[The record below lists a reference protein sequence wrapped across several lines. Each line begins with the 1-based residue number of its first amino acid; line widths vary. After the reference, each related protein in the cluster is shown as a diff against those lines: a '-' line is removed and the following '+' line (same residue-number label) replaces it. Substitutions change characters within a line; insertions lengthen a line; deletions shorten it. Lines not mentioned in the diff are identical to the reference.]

1 LAKQLQEGY
10 APATLSRLRYALR
23 PFYAFLSER
32 DVLAVTPED
41 VQDYLAGVWREFE
54 NPYQRFSRVKALKVF
69 YGWLQRTG
77 LVPTNPTAG
86 VKTPRTPDQVPYV
99 LTVADV
105 QALRKACRIDTFEGL
120 RNRTMLDVAFD
131 CGLRSGELRG
141 LRVADLDWQERTLR
155 VTGKARPGRVPPV
168 RLVPFSVLVTRS
180 LHAYLRER
188 EKLPGDVV
196 FVDRQGLPLTRR
208 NIVLIMERLRVRTKL
223 KTARGSWHDLRHAF
237 VTEMLR
243 SGADAEHLRRMLGH
257 KDQRMLGRY
266 AHLLT
271 TDLVRHHDVHSP
283 ADRLLRD

>member
-1 LAKQLQEGY
+1 MQLQEGR
-10 APATLSRLRYALR
+10 APATLSRLRYALK
-23 PFYAFLSER
+23 PYFAFLGQREALR
-32 DVLAVTPED
+32 ATPED
-41 VQDYLAGVWREFE
+41 IQDYLAGVWRQFE

-69 YGWLQRTG
+69 YGWAHRAVLTDQ
-77 LVPTNPTAG
+77 NPTVN

-105 QALRKACRIDTFEGL
+105 QALRKACRLDTFEGL

-131 CGLRSGELRG
+131 CGLRSGEMRG
-141 LRVADLDWQERTLR
+141 LRVADINWEERTLR
-155 VTGKARPGRVPPV
+155 VEGKARPGRPAPV
-168 RLVPFSVLVTRS
+168 RLVPFSVLATRS
-180 LHAYLRER
+180 LRAYLRER

-196 FVDRQGLPLTRR
+196 FADRHGLPLTRR
-208 NIVLIMERLRVRTKL
+208 NMVLIMERLRARANL

-257 KDQRMLGRY
+257 RDQRMLARY

-271 TDLVRHHDVHSP
+271 TDLVRHHDRHSP
-283 ADRLLRD
+283 ADRLLRE